1 MTAHQS
7 AQSNTESDDCKALL
21 RCTTYC
27 TYVVAVPT
35 LSRSSTSISAQ
46 LMAHHLPHNHY
57 STLKLHKQN
66 YGFNKVITRLGTT
79 GDPAT
84 HVQNNFIVIVRGG
97 LKLSR
102 RAKHTSLRSEQTKN
116 QARQRP
122 QDGLNGVLT
131 GFKVDPRTLP
141 RNTIIHINEHN
152 IS

>member
-7 AQSNTESDDCKALL
+7 AQSNTESDNCKALL

-27 TYVVAVPT
+27 TYVVAFPT

-46 LMAHHLPHNHY
+46 LMAHHLPHKHY
-57 STLKLHKQN
+57 STLKPHKQN
-66 YGFNKVITRLGTT
+66 YGFNEVKNHLGTT

-102 RAKHTSLRSEQTKN
+102 RAKHTSRLQPQIRTNKKTRQDSGLRMDSMVCCLVSRWIRGSSLGTQLFT
-116 QARQRP
+116 
-122 QDGLNGVLT
+122 
-131 GFKVDPRTLP
+131 
-141 RNTIIHINEHN
+141 
-152 IS
+152 